1 MPNNRKPIPKT
12 QQQLSK
18 EQHVPYSPEA
28 GNPNDFIETPTNN
41 RALNTS
47 WKGDTTKPFSIGI
60 QDIDESIF
68 YYFQNVIKPTVI
80 QNGSRLSVPIIYGS
94 PEKWKSFQKDG
105 YYRDQKG
112 KIMAPLIMFKRTDI
126 TKNRQIANKLDANN
140 PNLFQVFTKTYNPK
154 NAYDNFK
161 VLNNRIP
168 QKQYYA
174 VIMPDYVTVTYEVAV
189 FTYYVEQLNKIVE
202 SMEYASDAYWGDP
215 QRFQF
220 KAMIDS
226 FGFQTE
232 LAQDDDRIVRSTF
245 NVKINGYIVPD
256 TIQKDVTAINKF
268 SSKAKTIFGL
278 EASSLDPASPNL
290 RAVNTNN
297 RNSTTFIDPTPTD
310 APSSSTPV
318 SPSLGSFSSAFSN
331 AFD

>member
-1 MPNNRKPIPKT
+1 
-12 QQQLSK
+12 
-18 EQHVPYSPEA
+18 
-28 GNPNDFIETPTNN
+28 
-41 RALNTS
+41 
-47 WKGDTTKPFSIGI
+47 
-60 QDIDESIF
+60 
-68 YYFQNVIKPTVI
+68 
-80 QNGSRLSVPIIYGS
+80 
-94 PEKWKSFQKDG
+94 
-105 YYRDQKG
+105 
-112 KIMAPLIMFKRTDI
+112 
-126 TKNRQIANKLDANN
+126 
-140 PNLFQVFTKTYNPK
+140 
-154 NAYDNFK
+154 
-161 VLNNRIP
+161 
-168 QKQYYA
+168 
-174 VIMPDYVTVTYEVAV
+174 
-189 FTYYVEQLNKIVE
+189 
-202 SMEYASDAYWGDP
+202 MEYASDAYWGDP